1 MPLPGDL
8 RIYRLQIVFP
18 RLDSVSRAKRAP
30 GSPKAIGN
38 FSRPAVALV
47 AAPPYFPITSRRYV
61 LKPQRCI
68 FLLIPLCFQLFNLI
82 ISLPLFPV
90 CWLDEAVLKKLL
102 EVAREESDTQTQHH
116 ERIEKFKA
124 ECDKLGLTSFTEA
137 IAKADNTIADVK
149 DAFEKGFYAQWIIPA
164 LDKAPSLQ
172 NFRRRVHEQH
182 LEKFTEL
189 DESQFG
195 IARSRIR
202 NKIIKTFPDQYSATG
217 PRSEIGILKHEMEK
231 KLRIMR

>member
-1 MPLPGDL
+1 M
-8 RIYRLQIVFP
+8 
-18 RLDSVSRAKRAP
+18 
-30 GSPKAIGN
+30 
-38 FSRPAVALV
+38 
-47 AAPPYFPITSRRYV
+47 TS
-61 LKPQRCI
+61 
-68 FLLIPLCFQLFNLI
+68 
-82 ISLPLFPV
+82 
-90 CWLDEAVLKKLL
+90 
-102 EVAREESDTQTQHH
+102 
-116 ERIEKFKA
+116 
-124 ECDKLGLTSFTEA
+124 
-137 IAKADNTIADVK
+137 TIADVK

-217 PRSEIGILKHEMEK
+217 PRSEISILKHEMEK
-231 KLRIMR
+231 KRRIMPLRKLFRTIPNLLLTLKPCVMMSPLSVAYFLEADS